1 MSADRHDAC
10 FAAAPAAA
18 AREAKP
24 FDRPRFL
31 HVLMGLFLL
40 WTFAPIAIVVLF
52 SFNSGKSL
60 QNFEG
65 FSTQWYSEFFGD
77 QQLRDSLIASLEIA
91 LVTMVV
97 ATLLGSLLAFGLVR
111 SRNRLSP
118 VTNVMMLIPLVV
130 PEIVAG
136 VTALL
141 LFTQIGMQLSLTT
154 IILAHITFSISY
166 VTVIVRGRLAALN
179 REVEEAAM
187 DLGATRIQ
195 TLRLVVLPALWPAI
209 LAAGLLTFALSFD
222 DFVLSFF
229 TTGEEV
235 QPLPVR
241 IYSAIRFGVTPVIN
255 AIGALMLLVSVST
268 IVLALAAAAAA
279 GTTRPDCSDRK
290 GRCMSEAGEAI
301 RFEGVTKRF
310 GDMAAVDDMNLTIRQ
325 GEFFSLL
332 GPSGCGKT
340 TTLRMV
346 AGFEQP
352 SAGAIYLEGEPVES
366 VPPYRRNVN
375 TVFQSYALFENLDV
389 FENVAFG
396 LKRRKVGK
404 DEIRT
409 RVNEALELVQ
419 LPDPLRRQ
427 AERALGWAEAARG
440 AGPGARQP
448 ARGPA
453 ARRAARGARPEVAQA
468 DADRAQADPARGR
481 DHVRLRDPRPGGGAL
496 DVGPD
501 RGDGGGRDQ
510 AVRRAR
516 GRLRAARRGVRRRL
530 HRHLE
535 PDRGHRRRARPR
547 PDRLR
552 GGAAGAAAGTIARA
566 ATPCS
571 SRSGPRRSPST
582 RTSTSRWSR

>member
-1 MSADRHDAC
+1 
-10 FAAAPAAA
+10 
-18 AREAKP
+18 
-24 FDRPRFL
+24 
-31 HVLMGLFLL
+31 MGLFLL

-268 IVLALAAAAAA
+268 IVLALLLP
-279 GTTRPDCSDRK
+279 R
-290 GRCMSEAGEAI
+290 
-301 RFEGVTKRF
+301 
-310 GDMAAVDDMNLTIRQ
+310 
-325 GEFFSLL
+325 LL
-332 GPSGCGKT
+332 G
-340 TTLRMV
+340 
-346 AGFEQP
+346 
-352 SAGAIYLEGEPVES
+352 
-366 VPPYRRNVN
+366 RRGQ
-375 TVFQSYALFENLDV
+375 TVLI
-389 FENVAFG
+389 
-396 LKRRKVGK
+396 GK
-404 DEIRT
+404 D
-409 RVNEALELVQ
+409 
-419 LPDPLRRQ
+419 
-427 AERALGWAEAARG
+427 
-440 AGPGARQP
+440 
-448 ARGPA
+448 
-453 ARRAARGARPEVAQA
+453 
-468 DADRAQADPARGR
+468 
-481 DHVRLRDPRPGGGAL
+481 
-496 DVGPD
+496 
-501 RGDGGGRDQ
+501 
-510 AVRRAR
+510 AV
-516 GRLRAARRGVRRRL
+516 
-530 HRHLE
+530 
-535 PDRGHRRRARPR
+535 
-547 PDRLR
+547 
-552 GGAAGAAAGTIARA
+552 
-566 ATPCS
+566 
-571 SRSGPRRSPST
+571 
-582 RTSTSRWSR
+582 